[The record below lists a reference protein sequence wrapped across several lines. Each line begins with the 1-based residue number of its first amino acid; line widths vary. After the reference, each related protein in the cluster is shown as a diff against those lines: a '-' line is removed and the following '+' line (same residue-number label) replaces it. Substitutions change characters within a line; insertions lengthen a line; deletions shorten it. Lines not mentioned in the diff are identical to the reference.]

1 MLLQAGGGS
10 LLQSQ
15 LLTQLLQEP
24 LLPGEPHLSQ
34 GSGGGASEGQSTQSG
49 AEKQLVALQDAS
61 CGPVREGEVG
71 QSSRMS

>member
-15 LLTQLLQEP
+15 LLTQLLQKP

-34 GSGGGASEGQSTQSG
+34 GSGGGASEGQPTESR
-49 AEKQLVALQDAS
+49 AEQQLMVLQDAS
-61 CGPVREGEVG
+61 CGPV
-71 QSSRMS
+71 